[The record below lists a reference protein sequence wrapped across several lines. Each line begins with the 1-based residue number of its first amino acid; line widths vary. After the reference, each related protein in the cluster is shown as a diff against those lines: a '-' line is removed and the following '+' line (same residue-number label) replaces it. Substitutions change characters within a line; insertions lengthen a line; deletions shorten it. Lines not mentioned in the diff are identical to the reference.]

1 MFDFKTM
8 GMITDLLKN
17 RDKIEA
23 AAERVKAK
31 LEVTEVIGE
40 AGGGAV
46 RATVRC
52 TMEVVRTEIGPGL
65 AAGLAAGLASGLG
78 SGVAAGDEAQRG
90 MAEALIAEAVN
101 AGLRAAQVKA
111 REIIEA
117 EMDAM
122 GMPGLREKLMG
133 ELGGLGKMLPGGGL

>member
-52 TMEVVRTEIGPGL
+52 TMEVVRTEIGP
-65 AAGLAAGLASGLG
+65 GLAAGLASGLG

>member
-65 AAGLAAGLASGLG
+65 AAGLASGLASGPG
-78 SGVAAGDEAQRG
+78 SGDDSQRA
-90 MAEALIAEAVN
+90 MAEGLITEAVN

-133 ELGGLGKMLPGGGL
+133 ELGGLGQMLPGGGL